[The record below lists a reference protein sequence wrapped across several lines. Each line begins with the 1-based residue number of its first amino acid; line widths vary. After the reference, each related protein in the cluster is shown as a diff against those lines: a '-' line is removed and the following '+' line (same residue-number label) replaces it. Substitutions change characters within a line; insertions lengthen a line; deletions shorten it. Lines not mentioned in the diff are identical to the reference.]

1 MLRQRGAVLALA
13 LGVMC
18 LAGGVGAQ
26 SPAPYAEV
34 DFYKLAIWEYNPIEP
49 WEVAPH
55 VVPNGVPAWVKAL
68 NGKKVSITGLGLP
81 LDYKDGLASEFI
93 LAVSSD
99 VCGFGATPRIN
110 EWISITMAGGKKV
123 QVNWGKEMVVKGVFK
138 VKEDIEDGRLVG
150 LYNIVGEST
159 INK

>member
-1 MLRQRGAVLALA
+1 M
-13 LGVMC
+13 
-18 LAGGVGAQ
+18 VGPVGSVRAQ
-26 SPAPYAEV
+26 APAPYSDV

-68 NGKKVSITGLGLP
+68 DGKKVSITGLGLP
-81 LDYKDGLASEFI
+81 LDYKDGLAAEFI

-110 EWISITMAGGKKV
+110 EWISVSMAAGKKA
-123 QVNWGKEMVVKGVFK
+123 QVNWGKEMVVKGTFK
-138 VKEDIEDGRLVG
+138 VKEEIEDGRLVG
-150 LYNIVGEST
+150 LYNIIGDST